1 MVNMGFNMFKFDKNQ
16 KWPVIYLVPAH
27 GHGQMPRV
35 SFAEAN
41 VDLLGSIFLD
51 LDLLLQQRGSE
62 WWFRS
67 VDICAV
73 SVPVDHQ
80 KSLVICQYP

>member
-1 MVNMGFNMFKFDKNQ
+1 MIHKLVNMGFNMFEKIQ
-16 KWPVIYLVPAH
+16 KWPVVPAH